1 MSKVAAVGKAHAHY
15 SITGCKESHINSCI
29 CLCAR
34 MSLNVCIL
42 CSEKLL
48 GSFDSNGLNDI
59 NVLAA
64 AVISLSGVALSILV
78 GKNAAHSSHY
88 CGGNDVFTGDKLK
101 VSLLT

>member
-1 MSKVAAVGKAHAHY
+1 
-15 SITGCKESHINSCI
+15 
-29 CLCAR
+29 
-34 MSLNVCIL
+34 MSLNICIL

-101 VSLLT
+101 VSLLTCKLLCHSVADFGVSLLNKADSINDILVHF

>member
-1 MSKVAAVGKAHAHY
+1 
-15 SITGCKESHINSCI
+15 
-29 CLCAR
+29 

-78 GKNAAHSSHY
+78 W
-88 CGGNDVFTGDKLK
+88 
-101 VSLLT
+101 

>member
-1 MSKVAAVGKAHAHY
+1 
-15 SITGCKESHINSCI
+15 
-29 CLCAR
+29 

-101 VSLLT
+101 VSLLTCKLLCHSVANFGVSLLNKADSINDILVHF

>member
-1 MSKVAAVGKAHAHY
+1 
-15 SITGCKESHINSCI
+15 
-29 CLCAR
+29 

-64 AVISLSGVALSILV
+64 AIISLSGVALSILV

-101 VSLLT
+101 VSLLTCKLLCHSVADFGVSLLNKADSINDILVHF

>member
-1 MSKVAAVGKAHAHY
+1 
-15 SITGCKESHINSCI
+15 
-29 CLCAR
+29 

-101 VSLLT
+101 VSLLTCKLLCHSVADFGVSLLNKADSINDILVHF

>member
-1 MSKVAAVGKAHAHY
+1 
-15 SITGCKESHINSCI
+15 
-29 CLCAR
+29 

-88 CGGNDVFTGDKLK
+88 CGGDDVFTGDKLK
-101 VSLLT
+101 VSLLTCKLLCHSVANFGVSLLNKADSINDILVHF